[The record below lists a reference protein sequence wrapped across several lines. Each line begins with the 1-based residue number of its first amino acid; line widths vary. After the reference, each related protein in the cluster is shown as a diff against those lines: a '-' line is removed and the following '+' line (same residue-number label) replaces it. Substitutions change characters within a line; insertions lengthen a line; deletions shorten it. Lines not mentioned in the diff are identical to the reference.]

1 MMDKTKAPHPVEV
14 HIGARLRIA
23 RTMIGMSQEKLGKK
37 LGLNFQQI
45 QKYEKGANRIGGSRL
60 WEIALA
66 LEVPPAFFF
75 DGLENTPA
83 EDPDISGY
91 ANDVM
96 TFASSKDG
104 LRLITRFRAI
114 RSEQTRQNLID
125 LMGSIADDEGCD

>member
-1 MMDKTKAPHPVEV
+1 MDKTKAPHPVEV

-91 ANDVM
+91 VNEVM

-114 RSEQTRQNLID
+114 RSEQSRQNLID

>member
-1 MMDKTKAPHPVEV
+1 MDKTKGPHPVEV

-83 EDPDISGY
+83 DDPDISGY
-91 ANDVM
+91 VNEVM

-114 RSEQTRQNLID
+114 RSEQSRQNLID

>member
-1 MMDKTKAPHPVEV
+1 MDKTKATHPVEV

-91 ANDVM
+91 ANEVM

-114 RSEQTRQNLID
+114 RSEQSRQNLID

>member
-1 MMDKTKAPHPVEV
+1 MDKTKAPHPVEV

-91 ANDVM
+91 ANEVM

-125 LMGSIADDEGCD
+125 LMGSIADDEGGD

>member
-1 MMDKTKAPHPVEV
+1 MDKTKGPHPVEV

-91 ANDVM
+91 ANEVM

-114 RSEQTRQNLID
+114 RSEQSRQNLID

>member
-1 MMDKTKAPHPVEV
+1 MDKTKGPHPVEV

-75 DGLENTPA
+75 DGLENAPA

-91 ANDVM
+91 VNEVM

-125 LMGSIADDEGCD
+125 LMGSIAGDEGCD

>member
-1 MMDKTKAPHPVEV
+1 MDKTKAPHPVEV

-91 ANDVM
+91 VNEVM

>member
-1 MMDKTKAPHPVEV
+1 MDKTKAPHPVEV

-91 ANDVM
+91 ANEVM

-114 RSEQTRQNLID
+114 RSEQSRQNLID

>member
-1 MMDKTKAPHPVEV
+1 MDKTKGPHPVEV

-23 RTMIGMSQEKLGKK
+23 RTMIGMSQEKLGEK

-75 DGLENTPA
+75 DGLENAPA

-114 RSEQTRQNLID
+114 RSEQSRQNLID

>member
-1 MMDKTKAPHPVEV
+1 MDKTKGPHPVEV

-83 EDPDISGY
+83 EDPDISRY
-91 ANDVM
+91 ANEVM

-114 RSEQTRQNLID
+114 RSEQSRQNLID
-125 LMGSIADDEGCD
+125 LMGSIADDEGCA

>member
-1 MMDKTKAPHPVEV
+1 MDKTKAPHPVEV

-91 ANDVM
+91 ANEVM

-114 RSEQTRQNLID
+114 RSEQSRQNLID
-125 LMGSIADDEGCD
+125 LMGSIADDEGGD